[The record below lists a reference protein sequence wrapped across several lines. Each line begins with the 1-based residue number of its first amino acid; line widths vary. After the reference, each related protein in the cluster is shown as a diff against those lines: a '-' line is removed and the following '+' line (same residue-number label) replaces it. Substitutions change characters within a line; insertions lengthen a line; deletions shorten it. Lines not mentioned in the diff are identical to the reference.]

1 MSSTGVCARVQVVR
15 YNLFSL
21 LFFLLGL
28 IMLFLSL
35 PVLGLS
41 LKSTYLSSGFSL
53 CKSRQFL
60 CFLG

>member
-1 MSSTGVCARVQVVR
+1 MRVCLYDLMSRTGVCARVQVVR

-28 IMLFLSL
+28 IMLILSL

-53 CKSRQFL
+53 
-60 CFLG
+60 